1 MNSADEEKDSQL
13 KTDLQDLSVTLLGI
27 ITELPTRYHPDGL
40 AASVG
45 SERVGLADWIVDR
58 ILGADTD
65 LDEESAKLG
74 IADLCERN
82 LIKITATAG
91 LKRQR
96 KERASLVSTKIE
108 RLLKFSLS

>member
-1 MNSADEEKDSQL
+1 MSDSAIA
-13 KTDLQDLSVTLLGI
+13 LLGI

-45 SERVGLADWIVDR
+45 SERIGLAGWIVDR
-58 ILGADTD
+58 ILGTDAD

-82 LIKITATAG
+82 LVRITATRRLEATKG
-91 LKRQR
+91 GEHLWHQLK
-96 KERASLVSTKIE
+96 
-108 RLLKFSLS
+108 